1 MAEDVV
7 QETLIK
13 ALQQWSYRGIPQNP
27 EGWLWQTAKNHALDI
42 LRREARLRKKLAG
55 GLMFMEPEQTSAR
68 EDAVGH
74 PLDDD
79 PLNMMFIGC
88 HPSLSRESQIAL
100 LLKTVGGFSTSEI
113 AHAFLLPEA
122 TIAQRLVRAKNKLKA
137 ENVHFEM
144 PAETDFPRRLDVVL
158 DVLYLIFNEG
168 YESHQG
174 NVPVRKELCEEALYL
189 CRTITEHPAG
199 NTPKTLALLALM
211 YLQASR
217 LNARMDTEGNILL
230 LAEQDRSLWDQE
242 MIGSGLYYLGL
253 SAEGEEM
260 STYHLQAS
268 IAAKHALAKDYEN
281 TDWAGI
287 LEDYEGLM
295 QINPTPIVMLNHA
308 VALSMIKGN
317 AAGLHA
323 LLQLKD
329 QPALRTY
336 SLFYATCG
344 ELYERDG
351 KIQLAEE
358 NFSQALTLTEN
369 ESARR
374 FLEKKIQ
381 SIKNARQ

>member
-1 MAEDVV
+1 
-7 QETLIK
+7 
-13 ALQQWSYRGIPQNP
+13 
-27 EGWLWQTAKNHALDI
+27 
-42 LRREARLRKKLAG
+42 
-55 GLMFMEPEQTSAR
+55 
-68 EDAVGH
+68 
-74 PLDDD
+74 
-79 PLNMMFIGC
+79 
-88 HPSLSRESQIAL
+88 
-100 LLKTVGGFSTSEI
+100 
-113 AHAFLLPEA
+113 
-122 TIAQRLVRAKNKLKA
+122 
-137 ENVHFEM
+137 M
-144 PAETDFPRRLDVVL
+144 PAEIDFPRRLDVVL

-168 YESHQG
+168 YESHHG
-174 NVPVRKELCEEALYL
+174 NVPVRQELCEEALYL
-189 CRTITEHPAG
+189 SRTITEHPAG

-217 LNARMDTEGNILL
+217 LNARMDTESNILL

-253 SAEGEEM
+253 SAEGEEL

-268 IAAKHALAKDYEN
+268 IAAKHAMAKDYQSTN
-281 TDWAGI
+281 WAGI

-295 QINPTPIVMLNHA
+295 QISPTPIVMLNHA
-308 VALSMIKGN
+308 VALAMIKGN

-329 QPALRTY
+329 QPVLRTY

-351 KIQLAEE
+351 ELLLAEE
-358 NFSQALTLTEN
+358 NFRQALTLTEN

-381 SIKNARQ
+381 TIKNARQ